1 MLLPFACAMLIAKR
15 MSEIILFD
23 YWRSS
28 ASYRVRIVLNLKNVP
43 YARVPT
49 SLLDNAQRAPDYV
62 ARNPQGFVPMLSID
76 GHDLTQSL
84 AIIDYLDAQYPDPAM
99 VSSNPTERAK
109 TLAQALIIAADIHPI
124 DNLRVLRYLKDQMG
138 QSQEAVDQWYRHWI
152 IEGFTALEA
161 MAPDNGLFGGELPN
175 LADVCLVPQMA
186 NARRVDTPLDAFPKL
201 LRIDAALTALPA
213 FAAAHP
219 DQVKPD

>member
-1 MLLPFACAMLIAKR
+1 MQ
-15 MSEIILFD
+15 EILLFD

-43 YARVPT
+43 YKAMPT
-49 SLLDNAQRAPDYV
+49 SLLDNDHKAAEYV

-84 AIIDYLDAQYPDPAM
+84 AIIDYLDAHYPDPAM
-99 VSSNPTERAK
+99 VSSNPADRAQ

-138 QSQEAVDQWYRHWI
+138 QSQEAVDTWYRHWI
-152 IEGFTALEA
+152 LEGFTALEA
-161 MAPDNGLFGGELPN
+161 MAPEDGLFGGDLPN

-186 NARRVDTPLDAFPKL
+186 NARRLETPLSTFPKL
-201 LRIDAALTALPA
+201 VRIDAVLTALPA

-219 DQVKPD
+219 DAVKPA

>member
-1 MLLPFACAMLIAKR
+1 
-15 MSEIILFD
+15 MSDIILFD

-43 YARVPT
+43 YTRVPT

-62 ARNPQGFVPMLSID
+62 ARNPQGFVPMLSIH

-99 VSSNPTERAK
+99 VSSNPADRAK

-124 DNLRVLRYLKDQMG
+124 DNLRVLRYLKDKMG
-138 QSQEAVDQWYRHWI
+138 QSQEAVDQWFRHWI

-161 MAPDNGLFGGELPN
+161 MAPEDGLFGGDLPN

-201 LRIDAALTALPA
+201 LRMDAALTALPA